1 MPQVPVPMTNF
12 LARRGCGP
20 ILRLRVLLYEYL
32 LAIDDVDSFLGL

>member
-1 MPQVPVPMTNF
+1 MPQVPMTNF
-12 LARRGCGP
+12 WARRGCGS